1 MDGIS
6 EERLQQEIFTF
17 HWNNY
22 PDERKLLFMV
32 HNNPRNKIDGARL
45 KAKGMVSG
53 VSDLVYLNPRIRK
66 PQFLEIK
73 TDDGVQSPNQKDW
86 QDLVTK
92 QGYEYYLIR
101 SLEQV
106 KEVCGWL

>member
-53 VSDLVYLNPRIRK
+53 VSDLIYLNPRIGK
-66 PQFLEIK
+66 PQFLELK

-101 SLEQV
+101 GLEQV